1 MTRLCIFN
9 NFNGDHVVHRNFLHN
24 IELVLFLNEQVAEKL
39 ENASCIFLTFG
50 LTKNLG
56 SLKKK
61 DLLFLLLLVPKGVKK
76 CVELEK
82 KGFKVI

>member
-50 LTKNLG
+50 LTKNLR
-56 SLKKK
+56 SIKKK
-61 DLLFLLLLVPKGVKK
+61 DLLCLLWLVPPDVKN

-82 KGFKVI
+82 QWF